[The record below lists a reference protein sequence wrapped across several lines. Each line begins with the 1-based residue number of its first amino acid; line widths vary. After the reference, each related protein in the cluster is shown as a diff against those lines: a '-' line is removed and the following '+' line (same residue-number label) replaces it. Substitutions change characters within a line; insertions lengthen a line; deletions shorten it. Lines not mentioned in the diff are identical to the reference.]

1 MNNLPESIQKKISD
15 EAEAATRERERILKE
30 AKKIP
35 LSSEYCDGW
44 ADGYEVAATG
54 ILRNPGDWNLAPSPR
69 IAQLEQALEKI
80 ANMDASRTYR
90 HSCWEMK
97 EIATNALKT
106 DNP

>member
-1 MNNLPESIQKKISD
+1 MTNEQIIHQAAKAYRPVRFTKVDTFKAGAEFVLKTPELM
-15 EAEAATRERERILKE
+15 REQI
-30 AKKIP
+30 
-35 LSSEYCDGW
+35 
-44 ADGYEVAATG
+44 
-54 ILRNPGDWNLAPSPR
+54 NLAPSPR

-106 DNP
+106 DKQ